1 LADKQYTFRTTKST
15 EWLEEI
21 LDQIPKSSRSA
32 LIRELIIT
40 GLEVHGIVADYNT
53 LRRHNLMNSLRDINT
68 RNPIVQKLSQNLTQN
83 VSQSVR
89 DVRDN
94 LPQNVGDIRDNVTQN
109 VREEITHNQNMGGIT
124 EPVLDG
130 DDLFETKEDE
140 PGDLEGALDNLD
152 FDSFN
157 FE

>member
-1 LADKQYTFRTTKST
+1 MADKQYTFRTTKST

-21 LDQIPKSSRSA
+21 LDQVPKSSRSA

-53 LRRHNLMNSLRDINT
+53 LRRHNLMNRLGDINT
-68 RNPIVQKLSQNLTQN
+68 HNPIVQKLSQNLTQN
-83 VSQSVR
+83 
-89 DVRDN
+89 
-94 LPQNVGDIRDNVTQN
+94 LTQNVRDIRDNVTQN
-109 VREEITHNQNMGGIT
+109 VREEITHNQNIGDIT

-152 FDSFN
+152 FDSFD

>member
-1 LADKQYTFRTTKST
+1 MADKQYTFRTTKST
-15 EWLEEI
+15 EWIEEI
-21 LDQIPKSSRSA
+21 LDQVPKSSRSA

-40 GLEVHGIVADYNT
+40 GLEAHGIVVDYNT

-68 RNPIVQKLSQNLTQN
+68 HNPIVQKLSQNLSQN
-83 VSQSVR
+83 VR
-89 DVRDN
+89 
-94 LPQNVGDIRDNVTQN
+94 DIRDNVTQN
-109 VREEITHNQNMGGIT
+109 VGEEITCNQSTGDIT

-130 DDLFETKEDE
+130 DDLFETKEDKT
-140 PGDLEGALDNLD
+140 GDLEGVLDSLD